1 MSINNDI
8 WYTTLTKVLDRQ
20 KILDEFLDSSIPQ
33 ILPEIQMPTASDQC
47 RRWAETQLKMDLRKC
62 I

>member
-8 WYTTLTKVLDRQ
+8 WYPTLTKVLDRQ

-33 ILPEIQMPTASDQC
+33 ILPEIQ
-47 RRWAETQLKMDLRKC
+47 AENKCLLLQINAEGELKPN
-62 I
+62 